1 MATIMQWMDSADGW
15 PMPLQLAAGILIA
28 IVALLGVVAAG
39 YTLVLVVVYS
49 SIWDDARLIGK
60 AVGFLAAISL
70 PLLMLAILPLE
81 LPDSVRLALV
91 LGAISATFWRFHRWI
106 NADETRVNSSA
117 DTMSSDG
124 SRASMAEN
132 YSALCEA

>member
-28 IVALLGVVAAG
+28 IVALLGVMAAG

-106 NADETRVNSSA
+106 NAHEKR
-117 DTMSSDG
+117 G
-124 SRASMAEN
+124 EQRR
-132 YSALCEA
+132 